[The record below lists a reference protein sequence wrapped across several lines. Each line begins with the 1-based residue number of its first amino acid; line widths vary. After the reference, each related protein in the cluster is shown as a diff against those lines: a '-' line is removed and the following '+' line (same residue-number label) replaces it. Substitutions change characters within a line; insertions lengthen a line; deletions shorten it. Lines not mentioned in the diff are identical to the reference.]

1 MSAAFVSFHL
11 LILLSNLTDSTEP
24 DVSRRVH
31 QHEPGPV
38 QGFLLLQGSFSLP
51 LLFAQQSGSGF
62 LSAQRFVGTLAA
74 CLGSSLILLLALANW
89 ELFLKMQ

>member
-31 QHEPGPV
+31 QHEPGPA

-62 LSAQRFVGTLAA
+62 LSVGTLAA
-74 CLGSSLILLLALANW
+74 CLGSSLILLIALANW